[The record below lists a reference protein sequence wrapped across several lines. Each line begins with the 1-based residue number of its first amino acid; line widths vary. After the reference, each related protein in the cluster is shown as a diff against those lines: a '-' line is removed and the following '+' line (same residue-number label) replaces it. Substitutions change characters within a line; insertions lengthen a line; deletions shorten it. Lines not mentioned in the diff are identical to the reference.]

1 MKCLELLNRMA
12 DIQAEMREIS
22 EEDGFVA
29 ISPSVIQISVAM
41 FRELFP
47 DALPAYS
54 EISHSK
60 HYVSEIAGL
69 KITACE
75 VGT

>member
-1 MKCLELLNRMA
+1 MKCLDLLSRMA

-22 EEDGFVA
+22 KEDGFVA
-29 ISPSVIQISVAM
+29 ISPNVIQISTQM

-47 DALPAYS
+47 DTLPAYS

>member
-1 MKCLELLNRMA
+1 MKCLHLLARMA

-29 ISPSVIQISVAM
+29 ISPSVIQISAAM

-47 DALPAYS
+47 NIEPSYS

-60 HYVSEIAGL
+60 HYVSEIAGV

-75 VGT
+75 VGP